1 MGTSS
6 WVSSQISLNFHFDAF
21 AIDAGGFTNR
31 SEIKMDK
38 SFMEHSK
45 SYLFYEGGLPALQ
58 TSQSLAQW
66 EPTIAQAPHFLNA
79 TLDKISNLAAD
90 PQVQKALSGYIDEYL
105 STGGKHPTSDDAAV
119 GEPVQPNAD
128 GPKPD
133 STCS

>member
-90 PQVQKALSGYIDEYL
+90 PQVQTALRSESLSSPMLMAQSPTQLARSARRPSKAL
-105 STGGKHPTSDDAAV
+105 
-119 GEPVQPNAD
+119 
-128 GPKPD
+128 
-133 STCS
+133 